1 MIANFSDGL
10 RIFLH
15 VLGATVWVGGQ
26 LVLAALVPVL
36 RKNGEDLPRKV
47 AAAYN
52 RIAWPAYFLL
62 ILSGMW
68 NLSNLPADA
77 NAQYHAVLGVKF
89 ILVAISG
96 IAAYVHTRA
105 KSSVQ
110 IALWGALSGTSALA
124 ALFVGVLLAG

>member
-68 NLSNLPADA
+68 NLSKI
-77 NAQYHAVLGVKF
+77 G
-89 ILVAISG
+89 
-96 IAAYVHTRA
+96 RA
-105 KSSVQ
+105 HV
-110 IALWGALSGTSALA
+110 
-124 ALFVGVLLAG
+124 